1 MFGAF
6 EVHGSSLM
14 IIFEP
19 QNQLEVE
26 TPKGRAS
33 VWLVTEYGTE
43 TEKVFTCIIKAT
55 GEIWEF
61 TNPQIRATRNITF
74 KRTLHETSGADPL
87 RLPEKDQGQAA
98 SRGSSLDAK
107 VPAVPYAGHAG
118 F

>member
-1 MFGAF
+1 
-6 EVHGSSLM
+6 M

-61 TNPQIRATRNITF
+61 TNHQIRATKNITF
-74 KRTLHETSGADPL
+74 QRPLHGENCDPPSDTDPL
-87 RLPEKDQGQAA
+87 RVPAQDPGKAPARRSG
-98 SRGSSLDAK
+98 LDAP
-107 VPAVPYAGHAG
+107 VPSVPYAGHAG